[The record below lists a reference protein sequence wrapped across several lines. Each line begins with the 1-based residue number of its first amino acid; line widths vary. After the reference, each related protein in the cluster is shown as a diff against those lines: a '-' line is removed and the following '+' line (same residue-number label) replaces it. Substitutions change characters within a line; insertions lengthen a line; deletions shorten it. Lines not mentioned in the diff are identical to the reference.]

1 MKRILAADDDIGIR
15 AVIKSTL
22 SREFEVVTVENG
34 KLALEALERDPQ
46 QFACLLL
53 DLDMPEMDGGET
65 YRRLRQIP
73 ALADLPV
80 IILTGNTSVQTE
92 IDALRAGV
100 VTYFRKPFS
109 PSQLLSIVKATTR
122 NRP

>member
-1 MKRILAADDDIGIR
+1 MKRVLVADDDIGIR

-22 SREFEVVTVENG
+22 GREFEVVTVENG
-34 KLALEALERDPQ
+34 KLALEALQRDPQ
-46 QFACLLL
+46 IACLLL
-53 DLDMPEMDGGET
+53 DLDMPEMDGSET
-65 YRRLRQIP
+65 YRRLRQMP

-92 IDALRAGV
+92 VDALRAGV

-109 PSQLLSIVKATTR
+109 PGQLLSIVKATTR
-122 NRP
+122 QRP

>member
-1 MKRILAADDDIGIR
+1 MKRVLAADDDIGTR

-22 SREFEVVTVENG
+22 GREFEVVAVENG
-34 KLALEALERDPQ
+34 KIALEMLQRDPN
-46 QFACLLL
+46 FACLLL

-80 IILTGNTSVQTE
+80 IILTGDASVQTE
-92 IDALRAGV
+92 AEALQAGV

-109 PSQLLSIVKATTR
+109 PSQLLSIVKAATR
-122 NRP
+122 NRS

>member
-1 MKRILAADDDIGIR
+1 MKRILAADDDGGIR
-15 AVIKSTL
+15 AVIRSTL
-22 SREFEVVTVENG
+22 CRDFDVVTVENG
-34 KLALEALERDPQ
+34 KLALETLQRDP

-53 DLDMPEMDGGET
+53 DLDMPEMDGSET

-80 IILTGNTSVQTE
+80 IILTGDTSVQTE
-92 IDALRAGV
+92 MNALQAGV

-122 NRP
+122 NRA